1 MPKTLI
7 ALFVLILYCRISNAQ
22 KNESQKEIVFLSNTN
37 AVNLNQHTNS
47 ENQKLAIIDSLKT
60 STTNNASYSYLPEIV
75 KPESISSAIK
85 LDIANVF
92 RGFTQITFEKST
104 KTNRGFEISLGIIG
118 IGINQNFGYS
128 DTVIK
133 SVASKKN
140 QAGVFFAAGYKF
152 NKLPILIIG
161 KSNNSVS
168 PLQGAY
174 VRPTVYLGK
183 YKENRIAR
191 IAPRE
196 YALERPTTSFLALQ
210 LEFGKEWVV
219 AKKSVLDIYWGI
231 GYGLDNKKYYSTS
244 YYDFNTTT
252 AYNYCNNRLG
262 RSPGLSFSF
271 GIKCGLLL
279 PSSPRL
285 QSH

>member
-1 MPKTLI
+1 
-7 ALFVLILYCRISNAQ
+7 
-22 KNESQKEIVFLSNTN
+22 
-37 AVNLNQHTNS
+37 
-47 ENQKLAIIDSLKT
+47 
-60 STTNNASYSYLPEIV
+60 
-75 KPESISSAIK
+75 
-85 LDIANVF
+85 
-92 RGFTQITFEKST
+92 
-104 KTNRGFEISLGIIG
+104 
-118 IGINQNFGYS
+118 
-128 DTVIK
+128 
-133 SVASKKN
+133 
-140 QAGVFFAAGYKF
+140 
-152 NKLPILIIG
+152 
-161 KSNNSVS
+161 
-168 PLQGAY
+168 
-174 VRPTVYLGK
+174 LGK

-196 YALERPTTSFLALQ
+196 YALERPTTTFLALQ

-279 PSSPRL
+279 PSSPRV

>member
-1 MPKTLI
+1 MPKILI
-7 ALFVLILYCRISNAQ
+7 ALFVLLLYSKIAIAQ
-22 KNESQKEIVFLSNTN
+22 KNESHKGIGFLADTDAIKQEQIIIVE
-37 AVNLNQHTNS
+37 NLNFEIN
-47 ENQKLAIIDSLKT
+47 NAPK
-60 STTNNASYSYLPEIV
+60 STLTNNDFHNLKPEIT
-75 KPESISSAIK
+75 KPESITSAIK
-85 LDIANVF
+85 LDIANIF
-92 RGFTQITFEKST
+92 RGFTQITYERTT
-104 KTNRGFEISLGIIG
+104 KPNRSFEISLGIIG
-118 IGINQNFGYS
+118 IGRNQNFGYS

-133 SVASKKN
+133 SVESKKN
-140 QAGVFFAAGYKF
+140 QVGVFIAAGYKF

-168 PLQGAY
+168 SLQGAY
-174 VRPTVYLGK
+174 IRPTVYLGK

-196 YALERPTTSFLALQ
+196 YALERPTTTFLALQ
-210 LEFGKEWVV
+210 LEVGKEWIV
-219 AKKSVLDIYWGI
+219 AKKSVLDVYWGI

-262 RSPGLSFSF
+262 RSPGISFSF

-279 PSSPRL
+279 PSSPNV